1 MRGDYRCFKLFWDG
15 CVTDFHDPITFAF
28 WRFGSTHLKFMDS
41 LKAFMSKL
49 ENWKRKVKI
58 KNVAMFEKLS
68 SILVAGGEDQVIPEF
83 AKNEILQHLTAL
95 EKEFSRYFPELSDKE
110 LDLV

>member
-1 MRGDYRCFKLFWDG
+1 MDHVLAYLVDIFEQLNKLNLQMQG
-15 CVTDFHDPITFAF
+15 RNTNII
-28 WRFGSTHLKFMDS
+28 KFIDS

-68 SILVAGGEDQVIPEF
+68 SIFVAGGEDQVFPEF
-83 AKNEILQHLTAL
+83 AKKMKFCSI
-95 EKEFSRYFPELSDKE
+95 
-110 LDLV
+110 